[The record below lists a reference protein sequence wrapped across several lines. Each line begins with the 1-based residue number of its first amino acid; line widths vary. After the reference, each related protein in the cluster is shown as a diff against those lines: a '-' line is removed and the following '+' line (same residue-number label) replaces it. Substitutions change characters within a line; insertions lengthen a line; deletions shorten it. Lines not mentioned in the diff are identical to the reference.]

1 MSRALDPSVSRPLL
15 CATLLWHD
23 QTSPLTILL
32 DSGADESFIDR
43 ELVHQMGIDTVPLGS
58 PIETQALDGRP
69 IARVERRTVPV
80 NLLISGN
87 HHESI
92 SLLVISSPL
101 SPVVLG
107 FPWLKTHNPQIDW
120 ATGRVILWSTH
131 CLSHCLRSA
140 QSPRAS
146 ELSSVSAPNDLSSV
160 PKEYHDL
167 GAVFSKAH
175 ALSLPPHRPYD
186 CAIELLPG
194 SPLPSSCLFN
204 LSRPE
209 RESMENY
216 IGESLAAGIIHPSSS
231 PVGAVFLGAV
241 FLCD

>member
-1 MSRALDPSVSRPLL
+1 MLHHVLLHGPTPPSSGR
-15 CATLLWHD
+15 
-23 QTSPLTILL
+23 L

-58 PIETQALDGRP
+58 PIETQALEGRP

-107 FPWLKTHNPQIDW
+107 FPWLKTNNPLIDW
-120 ATGRVILWSTH
+120 ATGVISWSTH

-140 QSPRAS
+140 QSPQAS

-160 PKEYHDL
+160 LKDYHDL
-167 GAVFSKAH
+167 GVVFS
-175 ALSLPPHRPYD
+175 
-186 CAIELLPG
+186 
-194 SPLPSSCLFN
+194 
-204 LSRPE
+204 
-209 RESMENY
+209 
-216 IGESLAAGIIHPSSS
+216 
-231 PVGAVFLGAV
+231 
-241 FLCD
+241 